1 MICPEC
7 NGDIQ
12 DSQNEHGFQCGTCSH
27 PYPEEATNEV

>member
-7 NGDIQ
+7 NG
-12 DSQNEHGFQCGTCSH
+12 DSQNEHGFQCDTCSH